1 VAPLPS
7 FGALAVARG
16 YSIMTRGLS
25 AVAAAATALTLGC
38 SSGGA
43 TEASERAPAA
53 VLQVKATKVRQEEIR
68 WIVEVVGSLA
78 GAEEV
83 TVSAEVEG
91 TASAVVA
98 DLGDHVRAGQPL
110 VELDREKLE
119 YRLQE
124 RKAALGRTLARYGAE
139 KPTELPPIETTPAVQ
154 KAAAELAEAERAWK
168 RAEELERR
176 QLVSRQ
182 QRDEAEAR
190 LRSATALHQAALHE
204 ARNLRSDIDAAR
216 AKVQLAE
223 RELADATVRA
233 PFDGYVQRRH
243 IGPGQY
249 VRAETPVATLVKMD
263 PLKALVEVP
272 ERLAPWI
279 AVGQPV
285 KVRVEAYPGQVFRGT
300 VARISPAI
308 NPQSRAFPLEA
319 SIKNPDRI
327 LKPGAFVRVELASSR
342 VDRILTMPTAG
353 LQYRYGINRAFV
365 VEKGTI
371 HARELRIG
379 DRLGER
385 VEILE
390 GVKPGDRVVV
400 SDIEKLTEGARV
412 EAVDLP

>member
-1 VAPLPS
+1 
-7 FGALAVARG
+7 
-16 YSIMTRGLS
+16 
-25 AVAAAATALTLGC
+25 
-38 SSGGA
+38 
-43 TEASERAPAA
+43 
-53 VLQVKATKVRQEEIR
+53 
-68 WIVEVVGSLA
+68 
-78 GAEEV
+78 
-83 TVSAEVEG
+83 VSAEVEG
-91 TASAVVA
+91 TASAILA

-110 VELDREKLE
+110 VELDREKLQF
-119 YRLQE
+119 RLQE
-124 RKAALGRTLARYGAE
+124 RRAALGRTLARYGAE
-139 KPTELPPIETTPAVQ
+139 KPEDLPPVESTPAVQ

-176 QLVSRQ
+176 QLVSRS

-190 LRSATALHQAALHE
+190 LRTAAAVHQAALHE
-204 ARNLRSDIDAAR
+204 ARNLRSDIEAAQAEVR
-216 AKVQLAE
+216 LAE

-249 VRAETPVATLVKMD
+249 VRAETPVATLVKVD

-285 KVRVEAYPGQVFRGT
+285 KVRVEAYPGRTFDGT
-300 VARISPAI
+300 VARISPAV

-319 SIKNPDRI
+319 SIGNADRL

-342 VDRILTMPTAG
+342 VDRIMTMPSAG

-365 VEKGTI
+365 VDNGRI

-379 DRLGER
+379 DRFGER
-385 VEILE
+385 VEVLD

>member
-1 VAPLPS
+1 MISRRLT
-7 FGALAVARG
+7 ALALA
-16 YSIMTRGLS
+16 L
-25 AVAAAATALTLGC
+25 ALATGC
-38 SSGGA
+38 SGGRA
-43 TEASERAPAA
+43 TEASDRSDDA
-53 VLQVKATKVRQEEIR
+53 VLRVKSTRVKQEDIR
-68 WIVEVVGSLA
+68 RVVDVVGSLA

-91 TASAVVA
+91 TASAILA

-110 VELDREKLE
+110 VELDREKLQF
-119 YRLQE
+119 RVQE
-124 RKAALGRTLARYGAE
+124 RRAALGRTLARYGAE
-139 KPTELPPIETTPAVQ
+139 KPGDLPPVESTPAVQ

-176 QLVSRQ
+176 QLVSRS

-190 LRSATALHQAALHE
+190 LRTATAVHQAALHE
-204 ARNLRSDIDAAR
+204 ARNLRSDIEAAQAEVR
-216 AKVQLAE
+216 LAE

-249 VRAETPVATLVKMD
+249 VRAETPVATLVKVD

-285 KVRVEAYPGQVFRGT
+285 KVRVEAYPGRTFDGT
-300 VARISPAI
+300 IARISPAV

-319 SIKNPDRI
+319 AIRNTDRL

-342 VDRILTMPTAG
+342 VDRILTMPSAG

-365 VEKGTI
+365 VDQGRI

-385 VEILE
+385 VEVLE
-390 GVKPGDRVVV
+390 GVKPGERVVV

>member
-1 VAPLPS
+1 
-7 FGALAVARG
+7 
-16 YSIMTRGLS
+16 MTIGRL
-25 AVAAAATALTLGC
+25 TALGVTLALTTGC
-38 SSGGA
+38 SGGRA
-43 TEASERAPAA
+43 TEASDRTDAA
-53 VLQVKATKVRQEEIR
+53 LRVKSTRVKQEDIR
-68 WIVEVVGSLA
+68 RVVDVVGSLA

-91 TASAVVA
+91 TASAILA

-110 VELDREKLE
+110 VELDREKLQF
-119 YRLQE
+119 RLQE
-124 RKAALGRTLARYGAE
+124 RRAALGRTLARYGAE
-139 KPTELPPIETTPAVQ
+139 KPEDLPPVESTPAVQ

-176 QLVSRQ
+176 QLVSRS

-190 LRSATALHQAALHE
+190 LRTAAAVHQAALHE
-204 ARNLRSDIDAAR
+204 ARNLRSDIEAAQAEVR
-216 AKVQLAE
+216 LAE

-249 VRAETPVATLVKMD
+249 VRAETPVATLVKVD

-285 KVRVEAYPGQVFRGT
+285 KVRVEAYPGRTFDGT
-300 VARISPAI
+300 VARISPAV

-319 SIKNPDRI
+319 SIGNADRL

-342 VDRILTMPTAG
+342 VDRIMTMPSAG

-365 VEKGTI
+365 VDNGRI

-379 DRLGER
+379 DRFGER
-385 VEILE
+385 VEVLD